1 MITTFYY
8 SRMTP
13 RTFYPFIVTFSVV
26 ARVGESVNSSIL
38 KKVTTLL
45 LTCKALTPD
54 TLFING
60 SFTEILTI

>member
-1 MITTFYY
+1 MITTYY

-54 TLFING
+54 TLHKW
-60 SFTEILTI
+60 